1 MSNASSGSAP
11 LSLVTGAELELGGE
25 VVVAA
30 AVVVVGAAVVVAAA
44 VVIEVPT
51 TAVVGVPA
59 TVGADPPPHA
69 LTKTSVAA
77 IERWHQDI
85 NRKSR
90 LRLDQIGV
98 FTVSGSRLF

>member
-1 MSNASSGSAP
+1 V
-11 LSLVTGAELELGGE
+11 LGAELELGEE

-30 AVVVVGAAVVVAAA
+30 AVVVVGAAVVVAAL
-44 VVIEVPT
+44 VIEGPT

-77 IERWHQDI
+77 IER
-85 NRKSR
+85 
-90 LRLDQIGV
+90 
-98 FTVSGSRLF
+98 